1 MRGRAPG
8 GDELVGQT
16 RLTLFRRRP
25 HLLDHVNDGKANFR
39 VGDPQECPD
48 EPGALEGI
56 IGLWR
61 AHCER
66 ARPNKLVIGFPA

>member
-1 MRGRAPG
+1 
-8 GDELVGQT
+8 
-16 RLTLFRRRP
+16 
-25 HLLDHVNDGKANFR
+25 VNDGKANFR

-56 IGLWR
+56 TGLWR